1 MLNVRHDKQQKPDI
15 SLASLAPQGQSSKL
29 GKRLS
34 GKQPDLFMT
43 VFKMFL
49 HYISQKQK
57 LA

>member
-15 SLASLAPQGQSSKL
+15 SLAPLALRGQSSKQ

-34 GKQPDLFMT
+34 GEQRDVFMT
-43 VFKMFL
+43 VFSMFL